1 MSDILKK
8 AVNEIENIKK
18 GVKKQLAKEIIAEN
32 KKEINDKISKLL
44 ENDIEATET
53 PVENTDEKEFNVD
66 FIDTILDDIDIE
78 SILTDTEG
86 NEPTIDTTDEV
97 EPIENKLTDE
107 IKLDEKMTDKVIDT
121 QDKKEPMSDDAI
133 LAKIKELVNSTEVTP
148 EEESMEI
155 PDMEDEELEALIKEM
170 AAEMEAPIIENSDY
184 DDDKNHESYN
194 DRYTGEDEELE
205 IPDME
210 DEELEAL
217 IKEMAADES
226 MEDMSLT
233 DEEMDEAIRTLEE
246 ELVVDDELEFD
257 ENELVDTEIDNS
269 EIDNNETDTIDSQK
283 ASVFAEYLLNHEAE
297 EFTNNNGEVN
307 TNKLIDAVLDR
318 LKLGDDVDIEPL
330 YDIVQKVISK
340 FEAEA
345 SKYDDEDLD
354 ENRARQSS
362 STSTSN
368 KHIPSDYYKGDKD
381 LDENRARQSS
391 STSTSNKHIPSD
403 YYKESFEAV
412 NEDFKTLKSL
422 VSTLIKENKELK
434 NINKESGERLD
445 EIKNKLY
452 EATIASR
459 KTASVNELFLNH
471 NNLNSRDKQRI
482 LENFIKLDTVKDI
495 KNTFDTL
502 NEEFSKKSIVNES
515 ISDKITTTTMLSTPS
530 ELKTPMLNEST
541 KLTGID
547 RMLQLSGLKP
557 KQ

>member
-32 KKEINDKISKLL
+32 KKEIDNKISKLL
-44 ENDIEATET
+44 ENEINATET
-53 PVENTDEKEFNVD
+53 PIENTDEKEFNVD

-78 SILTDTEG
+78 SILIDTEG
-86 NEPTIDTTDEV
+86 DDEVIDTTDVV
-97 EPIENKLTDE
+97 ESIEDKLTDE
-107 IKLDEKMTDKVIDT
+107 IKLDEEMADEVIDT
-121 QDKKEPMSDDAI
+121 QNKKEPMSDDVI
-133 LAKIKELVNSTEVTP
+133 LAKIKELVNSAEIETEDDSIEVP
-148 EEESMEI
+148 E
-155 PDMEDEELEALIKEM
+155 MEDDELESLIKEM
-170 AAEMEAPIIENSDY
+170 VAEMEMEEPIISPIAENSEEELEFSDE
-184 DDDKNHESYN
+184 DETS
-194 DRYTGEDEELE
+194 EDEELE
-205 IPDME
+205 IPDM
-210 DEELEAL
+210 DNDELESL
-217 IKEMAADES
+217 IKEMVADES

-246 ELVVDDELEFD
+246 ELVADEDDEED
-257 ENELVDTEIDNS
+257 EYKLVDNEFNDEVETEEPI
-269 EIDNNETDTIDSQK
+269 TIDAKK

-297 EFTNNNGEVN
+297 EFVDNNGEIDS
-307 TNKLIDAVLDR
+307 NKLIDAVLDR
-318 LKLGDDVDIEPL
+318 MKLGEDIDIEPL

-340 FEAEA
+340 FEGEA
-345 SKYDDEDLD
+345 NKYDDEDLD

-368 KHIPSDYYKGDKD
+368 KHIPSNYYKEGED
-381 LDENRARQSS
+381 LDENRNRQSP

-403 YYKESFEAV
+403 YYKESV

-422 VSTLIKENKELK
+422 VSTLINENKELK
-434 NINKESGERLD
+434 NINKESGKRLD

-495 KNTFDTL
+495 KNTFDNL

>member
-155 PDMEDEELEALIKEM
+155 PDMEDEELESLIKEM
-170 AAEMEAPIIENSDY
+170 AAEMETPIIENSDY

-210 DEELEAL
+210 DEELETL
-217 IKEMAADES
+217 IKEMIADDSVEDES
-226 MEDMSLT
+226 IEGESLT
-233 DEEMDEAIRTLEE
+233 DEEMVEAIRTLEE
-246 ELVVDDELEFD
+246 ELVTDDELEVIED
-257 ENELVDTEIDNS
+257 EPA
-269 EIDNNETDTIDSQK
+269 TIDSKK

-297 EFTNNNGEVN
+297 EFINNNGDVDS
-307 TNKLIDAVLDR
+307 NKLIDAVLDR

-368 KHIPSDYYKGDKD
+368 KHIPSNYYKGDKD

>member
-32 KKEINDKISKLL
+32 KKEIDNKISKLL
-44 ENDIEATET
+44 ENEINATET
-53 PVENTDEKEFNVD
+53 PIENTDEKEFNVD

-86 NEPTIDTTDEV
+86 DDEIIDTTDVV
-97 EPIENKLTDE
+97 EPIEDKLTDE
-107 IKLDEKMTDKVIDT
+107 IKLDEEMADEVIDA
-121 QDKKEPMSDDAI
+121 QNKKEPMSDDVI
-133 LAKIKELVNSTEVTP
+133 LAKIKELVNSAEIETEDDSIEVP
-148 EEESMEI
+148 E
-155 PDMEDEELEALIKEM
+155 MEDDELESLIKEM
-170 AAEMEAPIIENSDY
+170 VAEMEMEEPIISPIIENSDEELEFS
-184 DDDKNHESYN
+184 D
-194 DRYTGEDEELE
+194 EDETSEDDELE

-210 DEELEAL
+210 DEELESL
-217 IKEMAADES
+217 IKEMVADES

-246 ELVVDDELEFD
+246 ELVADEDDDEYK
-257 ENELVDTEIDNS
+257 LVDTEFND
-269 EIDNNETDTIDSQK
+269 EVETEEPITIDTKK

-297 EFTNNNGEVN
+297 EFVDSNGEIDS
-307 TNKLIDAVLDR
+307 NKLIDAVLDR
-318 LKLGDDVDIEPL
+318 LKLGEDTDIEPL

-340 FEAEA
+340 FEGEA
-345 SKYDDEDLD
+345 NKYDDEDLD
-354 ENRARQSS
+354 ENRNHQSP

-368 KHIPSDYYKGDKD
+368 KHI
-381 LDENRARQSS
+381 QSEL
-391 STSTSNKHIPSD
+391 
-403 YYKESFEAV
+403 YKESV

-422 VSTLIKENKELK
+422 VSTLINENKELK
-434 NINKESGERLD
+434 NINKESGKRLD

-495 KNTFDTL
+495 KNTFDSL

>member
-32 KKEINDKISKLL
+32 KKEIDNKISKLL
-44 ENDIEATET
+44 ENEINATET
-53 PVENTDEKEFNVD
+53 PIENTDEKEFNVD

-78 SILTDTEG
+78 SILIDTEG
-86 NEPTIDTTDEV
+86 DDEVIDTTDVV
-97 EPIENKLTDE
+97 ESIEDKLTDE
-107 IKLDEKMTDKVIDT
+107 IKLDEEMADEVIDT
-121 QDKKEPMSDDAI
+121 QNKKEPMSDDVI
-133 LAKIKELVNSTEVTP
+133 LAKIKELVNSAEIETEDDSIEVP
-148 EEESMEI
+148 E
-155 PDMEDEELEALIKEM
+155 MEDDELESLIKEM
-170 AAEMEAPIIENSDY
+170 VAEMEMEEPIISPIAENSEEELEFSDE
-184 DDDKNHESYN
+184 DETS
-194 DRYTGEDEELE
+194 EDEELE
-205 IPDME
+205 IPDM
-210 DEELEAL
+210 DNDELESL
-217 IKEMAADES
+217 IKEMVADES
-226 MEDMSLT
+226 MEDMTLT

-246 ELVVDDELEFD
+246 ELVADEDDEED
-257 ENELVDTEIDNS
+257 EYKLVDNEFNDEVETEEPI
-269 EIDNNETDTIDSQK
+269 TIDAKK

-297 EFTNNNGEVN
+297 EFVDNNGEIDS
-307 TNKLIDAVLDR
+307 NKLIDAVLDR
-318 LKLGDDVDIEPL
+318 LKLGEDVDIEPL

-345 SKYDDEDLD
+345 NKYDDEDLD

-368 KHIPSDYYKGDKD
+368 EHIPSNYYKEGED
-381 LDENRARQSS
+381 LDENRNRQSP

-403 YYKESFEAV
+403 YYKESV

-422 VSTLIKENKELK
+422 VSTLINENKELK
-434 NINKESGERLD
+434 NINKESGKRLD

-495 KNTFDTL
+495 KNTFDNL